1 MKKLNRINKIGGRG
15 VDFAVLLAVVAGWL
29 LPVSAVDYVAHW
41 DFGSDAQGV
50 VDTRKQQ
57 RRGGRR
63 RCRGI

>member
-50 VDTRKQQ
+50 VPYCVSSRYRTHRL
-57 RRGGRR
+57 
-63 RCRGI
+63 